1 MIRKIENRL
10 ILGFTLFL
18 INCAQGVP
26 VPDPKPQ
33 VLPGQ
38 IPVHLASHPALS
50 SITQGRESAI
60 MQYAYNIQNRRG
72 PSPSPLVLQNNQ
84 ERNLQLANQYSHRRS
99 GQQAF
104 VPSNGVNGNGGQGY
118 SQGNENPENR
128 ALDLLQKYKGQDGQ
142 QQQNSYNPAPLTP
155 SHVHGHD
162 HDHSHYHQPGVGPSA
177 IPPDDENEGEDI
189 RRLKSL
195 LNLSGRPVGGSQN
208 SNYGRQS
215 VFTF

>member
-1 MIRKIENRL
+1 MVRKTENRL
-10 ILGFTLFL
+10 ILGLFLFL
-18 INCAQGVP
+18 ISSAHGVP
-26 VPDPKPQ
+26 VPNPKPQ

-50 SITQGRESAI
+50 SVTQGRESAI

-84 ERNLQLANQYSHRRS
+84 ERNLQLANQLSQRRS

-104 VPSNGVNGNGGQGY
+104 LPGNGVNGNGY
-118 SQGNENPENR
+118 SQGNTNPENR
-128 ALDLLQKYKGQDGQ
+128 ALDLLQKYKGQDGHGHG

-162 HDHSHYHQPGVGPSA
+162 HSHYHQPGVGPSA
-177 IPPDDENEGEDI
+177 IPPGDENEGEDI

-195 LNLSGRPVGGSQN
+195 LNLTGRPIGGSQN
-208 SNYGRQS
+208 PNYGRQS
-215 VFTF
+215 IVTF